1 MFIDKSHSKKDLVAL
16 FFKLSIHLDSK
27 ITKSDMAK
35 VIQKE
40 FKNCIYNDKIKDHT
54 ELLEYLS
61 KPTKKQRPS
70 TQEKSDIMFKCK
82 KLIKWGNT
90 CYVLDEDIYLDKDS
104 PYQDCLF
111 IHKWGDLSSVRR
123 ACRLYNAS
131 PYCLGHVN
139 PIISCEIQEEME
151 KNRIIKQ
158 TYLPKLTIKM
168 ATKDNPILVS
178 FD

>member
-16 FFKLSIHLDSK
+16 FSKLSINLDSK
-27 ITKSDMAK
+27 NTKSQIAK
-35 VIQKE
+35 VIERE
-40 FKNCIYNDKIKDHT
+40 FKNCVYNDKIKDCN
-54 ELLEYLS
+54 ELIEYLS
-61 KPTKKQRPS
+61 KPTTKQRPS

-90 CYVLDEDIYLDKDS
+90 CYVLDEDIYQDKNEPYLD
-104 PYQDCLF
+104 CIF

-123 ACRLYNAS
+123 ACRLYNSS

-139 PIISCEIQEEME
+139 PIISCDVQEDME
-151 KNRIIKQ
+151 KNRIVKE
-158 TYLPKLTIKM
+158 TYCPKLTIKY
-168 ATKDNPILVS
+168 ATEDNPIIID

>member
-16 FFKLSIHLDSK
+16 FSKLSIQLDPK
-27 ITKSDMAK
+27 ITKSDMSK

-61 KPTKKQRPS
+61 KPTTKQRPS
-70 TQEKSDIMFKCK
+70 TQDKSDIMFKCK

-90 CYVLDEDIYLDKDS
+90 CYVLGEDIYKDKHEA
-104 PYQDCLF
+104 YQDCLF

-131 PYCLGHVN
+131 PYCLDHVN
-139 PIISCEIQEEME
+139 PIISFEVQEEME

-158 TYLPKLTIKM
+158 SHYPRLTIKYG
-168 ATKDNPILVS
+168 TKGNPILVS

>member
-16 FFKLSIHLDSK
+16 FSKLSINLDSK
-27 ITKSDMAK
+27 ITKSEMTK
-35 VIQKE
+35 IIQCE

-61 KPTKKQRPS
+61 KPTTKQRPT
-70 TQEKSDIMFKCK
+70 TQDKNDIMFRCK
-82 KLIKWGNT
+82 KLIKWANSS
-90 CYVLDEDIYLDKDS
+90 YVLDEDIYQDNDS
-104 PYQDCLF
+104 AYLDCLF

-123 ACRLYNAS
+123 ACRLYNVS

-139 PIISCEIQEEME
+139 PTISSEVQEEME
-151 KNRIIKQ
+151 KNRIVKESCC
-158 TYLPKLTIKM
+158 PRLTIKY

>member
-1 MFIDKSHSKKDLVAL
+1 MFIDKSHSKKDLVTL
-16 FFKLSIHLDSK
+16 FSKLSINLDSK
-27 ITKSDMAK
+27 ITKSEMTK
-35 VIQKE
+35 VIESQ

-61 KPTKKQRPS
+61 KPTTKQRPS

-90 CYVLDEDIYLDKDS
+90 CYVLDEEIYQDKES
-104 PYQDCLF
+104 PYLDCLF

-139 PIISCEIQEEME
+139 PIISCDVQEEME
-151 KNRIIKQ
+151 RNRIVKQ
-158 TYLPKLTIKM
+158 SYYPKLTIKF
-168 ATKDNPILVS
+168 ATKDNPIIVD

>member
-1 MFIDKSHSKKDLVAL
+1 MFIDKSHSKKDLVTL
-16 FFKLSIHLDSK
+16 FSKLSVDLDSK
-27 ITKSDMAK
+27 ITKSEMAK
-35 VIQKE
+35 VIKIE

-90 CYVLDEDIYLDKDS
+90 CYVLDEDIYKDKS
-104 PYQDCLF
+104 EPYQDCLF

-139 PIISCEIQEEME
+139 PIISLDVQEEME

-158 TYLPKLTIKM
+158 TYLPKLTIKY
-168 ATKDNPILVS
+168 ATEDNPIIVD